1 MADQSDK
8 AKLEQLSASVSQ
20 SLAEIQRIAGRQ
32 NITEARF
39 TFPRGYIRTTKETR
53 SRVALSYGLLDESKI
68 RNICYSLQM
77 ADLLRWIAIRT
88 DLSGMLLSQVVKEYI
103 CIHGH
108 AIDYLLEATCRE
120 LSLVTEEKPKPFRKR
135 SSLLV
140 AGRHIRPETKKQIDW
155 IWDVRC
161 REHPDKLDE
170 SETDVYKRVDAD
182 RARKGFEVFSEQAGH
197 AIVTSMFDVVEE

>member
-1 MADQSDK
+1 MVDQSDR
-8 AKLEQLSASVSQ
+8 AKLERLSGSVSELL
-20 SLAEIQRIAGRQ
+20 SEIQAIAGRQ
-32 NITEARF
+32 NIREARF
-39 TFPRGYIRTTKETR
+39 AFPRGYIRTTKETR
-53 SRVALSYGLLDESKI
+53 LRVALSYGLLDEIKI

-77 ADLLRWIAIRT
+77 ADLLRWLAIRT

-108 AIDYLLEATCRE
+108 AVDYLSDATCRE
-120 LSLVTEEKPKPFRKR
+120 LGLVTEKKPKSFKNR

-140 AGRHIRPETKKQIDW
+140 AGAHIKPTTKKEIDW

-170 SETDVYKRVDAD
+170 LETNVYSREDAN

-197 AIVTSMFDVVEE
+197 AAHARR